1 MYEQYW
7 GLSESPFSGT
17 PDPRFLYLSEKHQN
31 ALTLLTYG
39 VTSNKGAVM
48 LTGDVGLGKT
58 TLSRKLLG
66 ELNDR
71 DYKVVL
77 IVHPVLTPVGLLRE
91 ILQQLEV
98 PEEEIP
104 KQRQPLVHLLH
115 ETLLKYYQQ
124 KQQVVLVIDEAH
136 LIRDR
141 QTFEELRLL
150 LNFQLNDR
158 YLMSLVLLGQTE
170 LRDKVERIPALKQRL
185 AVRAH
190 LPPLNLIE
198 TSEMVRYRLSAAW
211 LDVQKNNPF
220 TPEAIN
226 ELYKYT
232 RGYPRVICQV
242 ADTALLMGMVEKT
255 RRIDDFLMHSVIM
268 AMEGKD
274 W

>member
-7 GLSESPFSGT
+7 GLSEPPFSGT
-17 PDPRFLYLSEKHQN
+17 PDPRFLYLSPKHQD
-31 ALTLLTYG
+31 ALTMLLYG
-39 VTSNKGAVM
+39 VVSNKGAVM

-58 TLSRKLLG
+58 TLSRKLLV
-66 ELNDR
+66 ELDEKKYR
-71 DYKVVL
+71 VLL

-91 ILQQLEV
+91 ILQQLDV

-104 KQRQPLVHLLH
+104 RLRQPLVHLLH
-115 ETLLKYYQQ
+115 ETLLGFHERGQR
-124 KQQVVLVIDEAH
+124 VVLVIDEAH

-158 YLMSLVLLGQTE
+158 YLLNMVLLGQSE
-170 LRDKVERIPALKQRL
+170 LREKIERIPALKQRL

-190 LPPLNLIE
+190 LSPLNLME
-198 TSEMVRYRLSAAW
+198 TAEMIRYRLKAAW
-211 LDVQKNNPF
+211 IDSAIGNPF

-226 ELYKYT
+226 ELFTYT

-242 ADTALLMGMVEKT
+242 ADNALLMGMAKKMK
-255 RRIDDFLMHSVIM
+255 RIDNFMMHSTIM